1 MKSYEVH
8 RIKKS
13 FKPDSTEDLR
23 KETEELLNRKSGEG
37 FRVVSVDFE
46 VPYGT
51 SYIYSFIV
59 LER

>member
-13 FKPDSTEDLR
+13 FKPDSTEELR
-23 KETEELLNRKSGEG
+23 KETEDFLNQRAAMGYKLINVEFLLPTNS
-37 FRVVSVDFE
+37 
-46 VPYGT
+46 

-59 LER
+59 FEK